1 MQGRSFFSTACASLA
16 GSAATYSQ
24 ARKAAITAAAAA
36 LERMTALHTTVRIA
50 TFHRA
55 ASTRCGAFAAERRIV
70 AGDEGGCVS
79 GTPSASVP
87 VLTAPARTDVGRWR
101 ALRFPRLVPEQRMLA
116 SPSAFSSPHSVALR
130 PRVAARRWRSTKAA
144 GTNAQGSSSSL
155 GQCGSAAATKL
166 ELDGQRLAS
175 HRRASWLATQRAM
188 YIPSLVPV
196 VANGSSS
203 RRAIRCA
210 RLDLERIT
218 PSPRCRAHR
227 HLRPRYGTFVN
238 RGNLRRID

>member
-1 MQGRSFFSTACASLA
+1 MACRQSTTMQGRSFFSTACASLA

-116 SPSAFSSPHSVALR
+116 SPPAFSSPLSLRCAKRAATRSALSGASL
-130 PRVAARRWRSTKAA
+130 PATKAA
-144 GTNAQGSSSSL
+144 MCTRACAPLIASF
-155 GQCGSAAATKL
+155 AA
-166 ELDGQRLAS
+166 G
-175 HRRASWLATQRAM
+175 
-188 YIPSLVPV
+188 VPV
-196 VANGSSS
+196 WGAGGQLRVNGW
-203 RRAIRCA
+203 
-210 RLDLERIT
+210 RLVTPGR
-218 PSPRCRAHR
+218 PSPPSVASSPARCGVFADW
-227 HLRPRYGTFVN
+227 
-238 RGNLRRID
+238 RRVVAGDEGGPL

>member
-1 MQGRSFFSTACASLA
+1 MGCRQSTTKERSFFSTACASLA

-87 VLTAPARTDVGRWR
+87 VLTAPGGTDVGRWR
-101 ALRFPRLVPEQRMLA
+101 ALRFPRLVRERRMLA
-116 SPSAFSSPHSVALR
+116 SLH
-130 PRVAARRWRSTKAA
+130 
-144 GTNAQGSSSSL
+144 
-155 GQCGSAAATKL
+155 
-166 ELDGQRLAS
+166 RLI
-175 HRRASWLATQRAM
+175 ATQLRHDRA
-188 YIPSLVPV
+188 
-196 VANGSSS
+196 
-203 RRAIRCA
+203 
-210 RLDLERIT
+210 
-218 PSPRCRAHR
+218 
-227 HLRPRYGTFVN
+227 
-238 RGNLRRID
+238 LRRIAGDGGRCVIDERARP